1 MSNISVLIHAYLFV
15 QIYEILSEDRKCYV
29 KYGVVLAIAVL
40 RRTVESVSYTR
51 NIAPFILCT
60 VLVLYSI
67 CIHSRNSNLENLKY
81 ALVVYGIDYVLGI
94 VLGSVSGAIVAATE
108 IENNDLKFLILSVG
122 RILMLLLL
130 GKCKKQVQKIRQ
142 KQILSIGVTGT
153 IIALFAEQ
161 AVRVAYATERL
172 GYVYI
177 AVACTYLTA
186 LFTVLWL
193 LDHYKMAKL
202 QKLYA
207 DDNRQMS
214 QKLHRSKEI
223 LPMIANYVSNMDGT
237 QDERMREKLKEV
249 CHDYGKELGRTEMS
263 SEFFETTGI
272 DLVDLLLRTKIIECE
287 EEDIDLDVFVSAQIA
302 KDMERL
308 DMGDGEVMR
317 LLGDLLRNGMNAVRG
332 LREKALLLLIARDQD
347 GCVLIKLYDSGIP
360 FPPYILENFGER
372 GNTTWGTGNG
382 LADLMETLNRVNASI
397 EINMDM
403 KPEDVYTKGI
413 YICFDGKNTVNV
425 VKKTKVSE
433 IENSRETDG
442 ERNSM

>member
-1 MSNISVLIHAYLFV
+1 MRIIALLLHAFMIV
-15 QIYEILSEDRKCYV
+15 WIYELLSGDKHCFIKWIATIIVAVVKFLFELFEAVPYAKHVAPFVVCTIL
-29 KYGVVLAIAVL
+29 
-40 RRTVESVSYTR
+40 VSYSMCARSHNT
-51 NIAPFILCT
+51 
-60 VLVLYSI
+60 
-67 CIHSRNSNLENLKY
+67 NLINLKY
-81 ALVVYGIDYVLGI
+81 AIIAYGMDYVVNT
-94 VLGSVSGAIVAATE
+94 VLGSIGGLIGGTLQIRNADWMQWIV
-108 IENNDLKFLILSVG
+108 IVG
-122 RILMLLLL
+122 RILILFLLS
-130 GKCKKQVQKIRQ
+130 KYKVQVQKIKQ
-142 KQILSIGVTGT
+142 KQILSVGVIGT
-153 IIALFAEQ
+153 IIVLLSEQ
-161 AVRVAYATERL
+161 IFRVAFTVEYWNFM
-172 GYVYI
+172 YI
-177 AVACTYLTA
+177 AVSCTYLAA

-237 QDERMREKLKEV
+237 QDERMLEKLKEV
-249 CHDYGKELGRTEMS
+249 CHDYGKELGKTEMS

-287 EEDIDLDVFVSAQIA
+287 EEDIELDVFVSAQIA

-308 DMGDGEVMR
+308 DIGDGEVMR

-360 FPPYILENFGER
+360 FPPYILEHFGER

-382 LADLMETLNRVNASI
+382 LADLMETLNRVDASI
-397 EINMDM
+397 EIDMDM

-425 VKKTKVSE
+425 VKKGEGV
-433 IENSRETDG
+433 RE
-442 ERNSM
+442 